1 MLTIRLINHIGA
13 PPPRWGLCRWRAY
26 YHGSLFAGSLFLGRR
41 ELLLV
46 LGYWWRGPLNAP
58 FFSARFF

>member
-46 LGYWWRGPLNAP
+46 LGYWWRV
-58 FFSARFF
+58 R